1 MNGSGMSE
9 SNEAAR
15 AAGVAPTAVGV
26 LAEDLQG
33 ALATASRLQQRGL
46 RVALVQSRDDLLTD
60 VDAVIVDLG
69 LRHRLEE
76 PGQAVAEWARWL
88 RTRGVERIEAR
99 LDPGLHG
106 NPSAI
111 LRGARAGASADSQ
124 VWIVPAYPTAGRACL
139 DGRLLLAGADGA
151 AIELDVREHLELGG
165 DAAGIDLHT
174 VTAGADA
181 VQDAVMTANRSGVRS
196 FVFDATTESH
206 LEVIAEASERV
217 RAGGTELVTATSG
230 AWLRYHP
237 DTGRDGYVVVAASG
251 ADLVDRA
258 QLLRVSNT
266 YGPKALVMSSEEMLG
281 ASLDHVHRVVA
292 QHRVVVVQAHD
303 LGRAEPAV
311 LAGEIGQAVRRLLDL
326 GSLGLRPCL
335 GIVTSGGLTTSEV
348 IRGLEPESL
357 RPGNELEPLCP
368 VVRISG
374 GPFDHLPVISK
385 SGGVGTPETLV
396 RLIRRILGT

>member
-1 MNGSGMSE
+1 MSD
-9 SNEAAR
+9 SIGTTR
-15 AAGVAPTAVGV
+15 ALGIAPTAVGV

-33 ALATASRLQQRGL
+33 ALAAASRLQQRGL
-46 RVALVQSRDDLLTD
+46 RVALVQSRDDVLPD

-76 PGQAVAEWARWL
+76 PGQVVAEWARWL

-106 NPSAI
+106 NPAAI
-111 LRGARAGASADSQ
+111 LRGARVGASVDSQ

-139 DGRLLLAGADGA
+139 DGKLLLAGADGA
-151 AIELDVREHLELGG
+151 AIELDLREHLELGE
-165 DAAGIDLHT
+165 DVVAIDLHT
-174 VTAGADA
+174 VTAGATAVHDA
-181 VQDAVMTANRSGVRS
+181 VTTAQRSGARG
-196 FVFDATTESH
+196 FLFDATTESH
-206 LEVIAEASERV
+206 LEVVADASERV
-217 RAGGTELVTATSG
+217 RATGTELVTATSG

-237 DTGRDGYVVVAASG
+237 DTGRDGYVIVAASG
-251 ADLVDRA
+251 SDLVDRA

-266 YGPKALVMSSEEMLG
+266 YGPKALAMSSEEMLD
-281 ASLDHVHRVVA
+281 ASLDHIHRVLA

-303 LGRAEPAV
+303 LARAEPAV
-311 LAGEIGQAVRRLLDL
+311 VAGEIGQAVRRLLDL

-348 IRGLEPESL
+348 IRGLEPDSL

-368 VVRISG
+368 VVRIDG

-385 SGGVGTPETLV
+385 SGGVGTSETLV